1 MKPNYL
7 VHENV
12 YVEIKQAGWQVWGG
26 DNRLAKAELASCF
39 LDVGCLK
46 PRDKIPEVGCGGGHH
61 CQAFEKPGY
70 EVPGVDVSL
79 TAIEWA
85 QEKTLSLGSK
95 GNL

>member
-1 MKPNYL
+1 
-7 VHENV
+7 
-12 YVEIKQAGWQVWGG
+12 
-26 DNRLAKAELASCF
+26 
-39 LDVGCLK
+39 LK

-85 QEKTLSLGSK
+85 QEKTLSLGCK